1 MISFEDLLSHY
12 IIAEAISLRN
22 AKKKMLS
29 KKYSGAYNDR
39 LNEIFGDKNRLIS
52 RITIDYSNMDS
63 PLMKKINSLLYHQ
76 NYSIDGMSNYIKGIA
91 FKVNDKTMSLDK
103 KNPVKIGKLLQKYE
117 PDGEIEIT
125 DRKDGEKTTKRVVGK
140 PLLHE
145 FKNDPMRS
153 SNGEFLLVISRHP
166 YDIAGASTDRS
177 WTSCMDLGLPRI
189 NYPKTKQNTGINKK
203 YIPKDIDEGT
213 LVAYVVTMNELYEGP
228 NGDEK
233 VKLQKPLSRILM
245 KPHPSDSGN
254 VYTVG
259 KMYGSQYPEFYDKLK
274 QWVSKN
280 LNNKLTGSEKVYKN
294 RNLYNDG
301 DVPVDFEFNTGN
313 EIADKVVNELLE
325 YSNEKEL
332 GNQITFETS
341 SGDYV
346 TNVNLKLVFDFNS
359 SVHVR
364 EFEYLNNIYSL
375 SNNIPSKYERL
386 VGNAIFSH
394 LKSRGGGGYNDGS
407 PNITVTSL
415 GDGIEIEIECNVQ
428 VRGEEDKYIDDDYI
442 WGNIYYP
449 LEWLK
454 NLNYSYLKRELYK
467 IVKNYD
473 WKAHDDAV
481 TNQINEALELYK
493 NTLDNFPK
501 FYPKGNISFQSLEVI
516 SPLRILKWEDS
527 AIKVLHN
534 DLYYTVRA
542 FETLSNHMSMIER
555 PDRSIYRDTRYT
567 ETKMDI
573 CYEWFKR
580 TFGVDLAE
588 YKNKTEQLWSAKI
601 LIDLYRNSKDSGN
614 PIPNET
620 FELLKDVDEEQDKII
635 RYIRRLIGYKGE
647 IKI

>member
-117 PDGEIEIT
+117 PDGEIETT

-245 KPHPSDSGN
+245 KPHNSDVGS

-259 KMYGSQYPEFYDKLK
+259 TMYGSKYPEFYQKIK
-274 QWVSKN
+274 EWVSKN
-280 LNNKLTGSEKVYKN
+280 LNNRLKGGEKVYKN

-375 SNNIPSKYERL
+375 SDNIPSKYERL

-394 LKSRGGGGYNDGS
+394 LKSRGGRGYNDGS

-449 LEWLK
+449 LEWMK

-542 FETLSNHMSMIER
+542 FETLSDHMSMIER

-601 LIDLYRNSKDSGN
+601 LIDLYVNAKDSGK
-614 PIPNET
+614 PIPTET

-647 IKI
+647 IKL